1 MKSKP
6 QTLGEL
12 AKLDRKSKG
21 MTQIQYAKANGLHTS
36 TAVSLYEAG
45 KRRVPPQV
53 VEVIIDSR
61 LPEYKKCSK
70 CSGTGIVKENRANV
84 IEYEMV
90 GT

>member
-53 VEVIIDSR
+53 IENIIGLR
-61 LPEYKKCSK
+61 LPKYKKCAS
-70 CSGTGIVKENRANV
+70 CNGTGILKEQTNENP
-84 IEYEMV
+84 
-90 GT
+90 